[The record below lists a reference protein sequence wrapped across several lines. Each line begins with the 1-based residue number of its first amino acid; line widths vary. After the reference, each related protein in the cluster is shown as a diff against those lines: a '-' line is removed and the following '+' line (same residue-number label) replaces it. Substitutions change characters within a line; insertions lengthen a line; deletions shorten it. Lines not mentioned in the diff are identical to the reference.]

1 MTQSPFSGPGLAQQG
16 RPRPPWQPAGS
27 PPTDNA
33 PRDVRRGEPEVT
45 HAVPT
50 FTQAAATQA
59 AATQA
64 TATQATQPRAAA
76 PASRRHAPRGRGTGV
91 LYWFMLSWTVA
102 SMGLVWSSPQNVR
115 WGADMFGAGLLLSAA
130 ARIAFPAR
138 SAGMLATRR
147 RWTDAATI
155 AAFGIGTL
163 AIGLVLPPP
172 S

>member
-16 RPRPPWQPAGS
+16 RPRPSWQPAGS
-27 PPTDNA
+27 PPAGPVPN
-33 PRDVRRGEPEVT
+33 DVRLGEPEAAHVA
-45 HAVPT
+45 AV
-50 FTQAAATQA
+50 TQAPATRA
-59 AATQA
+59 RVSGR
-64 TATQATQPRAAA
+64 RAA
-76 PASRRHAPRGRGTGV
+76 RGRRTGV
-91 LYWFMLSWTVA
+91 LYWFTLSCTVA

-115 WGADMFGAGLLLSAA
+115 WGADLFGAGLLLSAV